1 TKVAQMSEAKIIK
14 EGVLLKMSQ
23 QKKKIFPRNYKER
36 LFILTSQTLIYYEQE
51 KGNKKRKKGS
61 ILTERIYWVE
71 KVEPEKNAPVERKF
85 PFQIAY
91 DESILYMFAK
101 DDTDR
106 TDWLEAGNDKLSAK
120 YHKGFWV
127 DGVFLCCGQAVKN
140 APGCSDWHKE
150 SLKLRASSRNIVLP
164 PVPSAKV
171 RKNLYPSLM
180 IMLMMGLDQHNS
192 ASLQLRGR
200 THLPPIPEDEGSA
213 GVEVV
218 ALYDYTAKKPGELSV
233 VKGIQYI
240 SLEKMSGDWWK
251 IRDTTGTEGLVP
263 SNYIEE
269 VNTDDSWYVGNMS
282 RVKTEQL
289 LREKGKEGSFVVRD
303 SSQKGVYTVSLFSRA
318 LDEVNGTVRHYLINV
333 SADGLYYLA
342 ENHLF
347 ESIPQMI
354 GYHQHNGAGLLTRLR
369 LPARETSPTPQT
381 AQGMWELSRKDV
393 RVVKELGSGQF
404 GVVQLG
410 MWKGEHQVAIKM
422 VKEGC
427 MSSDEFIEEA
437 QVMIVCVSLFSER
450 KLRHPKLV
458 RLYGVCTECFP
469 IYIVTEFMSNGC
481 LLEYLRHHGKEL
493 QPQRLLIMCLDVCE
507 AMAYL
512 EDQQFIH
519 RDLAARNCL
528 VDKDLSVK
536 VSDFGMARYVLDDQ
550 YTSSVGTKFPV
561 KWSAPE
567 VLNYTRF
574 SSKSDVWAFG
584 VLMWEVYSLGKQP
597 YEHYDNARVTERVM
611 QGHRLYRPQLA
622 TDQIYQETFLSGGVS
637 LLHTMVDGKHYYEVG
652 NVLTSKP
659 SNFGR
664 KGDKLLKI
672 NEVETQCLPPKM
684 FAKMLSSGSSI
695 LMTHRASIDDDKE
708 KKRPVSGDMR
718 PYHKEDISLYFSL
731 DMVQETCLNEND
743 KNPQVPE
750 DSEWERWGKKGD
762 SFTDEEVLLVS
773 MTNTSVAVIQAR
785 GCSEQNPCS
794 SCGGKGCTFNDLV
807 VASEQGTISAVCTE
821 YVQKNFERD
830 QVLIQS
836 LLQKNICPENIRPRK
851 AVPHKNNS
859 TTAKITIY
867 YYLSNAQDDFD
878 KGVPVV
884 LNFSGSTTYLK
895 CICMGNRPALTLECC
910 DQRML
915 QSIYKNDPNAWPFVF
930 YLKTTKDDHRR
941 FESAAYSGWFIHTKP
956 SGMVCMD
963 TGANY
968 SESNFYVIIHLG
980 NE

>member
-1 TKVAQMSEAKIIK
+1 MSEVKIIK

-51 KGNKKRKKGS
+51 KGNKRRKKGS
-61 ILTERIYWVE
+61 ILTDRIYWVE

-106 TDWLEAGNDKLSAK
+106 MDWLEAMMQVIQGNDKLSAK

-127 DGVFLCCGQAVKN
+127 DGVFLCCGQAVRN
-140 APGCSDWHKE
+140 APGCCDWHKE
-150 SLKLRASSRNIVLP
+150 SLKLRASSRNITLP
-164 PVPSAKV
+164 PVPSAK
-171 RKNLYPSLM
+171 
-180 IMLMMGLDQHNS
+180 
-192 ASLQLRGR
+192 LRER
-200 THLPPIPEDEGSA
+200 THLPPIPEDEGNA
-213 GVEVV
+213 CVEVV

-233 VKGIQYI
+233 VKGIRYV

-251 IRDTTGTEGLVP
+251 IRDMTGSEGLVP

-269 VNTDDSWYVGNMS
+269 VNTDDREEKQETSRMSKKKKASTLKSHLSCSVEDDIENYPWYVGNMS

-333 SADGLYYLA
+333 NADGLYYLA

-354 GYHQHNGAGLLTRLR
+354 EYHQHNGAGLLTRLR

-410 MWKGEHQVAIKM
+410 VWKGEHQVAIKM

-437 QVMIVCVSLFSER
+437 QIMM

-481 LLEYLRHHGKEL
+481 LLEYLRQHGKEL
-493 QPQRLLIMCLDVCE
+493 QPQRLLSMCLDVCE

-528 VDKDLSVK
+528 VDEDLSVK

-597 YEHYDNARVTERVM
+597 YEHYDNTRVTERVM

-622 TDQIYQETFLSGGVS
+622 TDQIYQVMKSCWHEETFLSGGVS
-637 LLHTMVDGKHYYEVG
+637 LLHTVVNGKHSYEVG
-652 NVLTSKP
+652 KVLTSKP
-659 SNFGR
+659 SDFGR

-672 NEVETQCLPPKM
+672 DDVETQCLPPKM
-684 FAKMLSSGSSI
+684 FARMLSSGSPI
-695 LMTHRASIDDDKE
+695 LTMHRASTDDDKE
-708 KKRPVSGDMR
+708 KKCPVSGDMR

-731 DMVQETCLNEND
+731 DMVQETCLNEED

-750 DSEWERWGKKGD
+750 EFEWERREKKGD
-762 SFTDEEVLLVS
+762 FLTDEEMLLVS
-773 MTNTSVAVIQAR
+773 MTNTSVAIVQSR

-794 SCGGKGCTFNDLV
+794 SCGGKGCTLNDFV
-807 VASEQGTISAVCTE
+807 VASQQSTISSVT
-821 YVQKNFERD
+821 
-830 QVLIQS
+830 
-836 LLQKNICPENIRPRK
+836 
-851 AVPHKNNS
+851 
-859 TTAKITIY
+859 
-867 YYLSNAQDDFD
+867 
-878 KGVPVV
+878 
-884 LNFSGSTTYLK
+884 
-895 CICMGNRPALTLECC
+895 
-910 DQRML
+910 
-915 QSIYKNDPNAWPFVF
+915 
-930 YLKTTKDDHRR
+930 
-941 FESAAYSGWFIHTKP
+941 
-956 SGMVCMD
+956 
-963 TGANY
+963 
-968 SESNFYVIIHLG
+968 
-980 NE
+980 